1 MIKLFGVNKFFNKG
15 KKNQIHVI
23 NDTTLDFGNKGLIA
37 LLGPSGCGKTT
48 LLNAIGGLDK
58 VQSGDIFVNG
68 TKVTGKGASKVDE
81 IRNLNI
87 GYIFQD
93 YKLVDNMTVYEN
105 VAIALKMIGIKDKDE
120 IKKRTDYV
128 LETLGIYRYRNR
140 MAAMLSGG
148 ERQRVGI
155 ARAIAKNPKIIIADE
170 PTGNL
175 DSANTI
181 EIMNIIKAISRDRL
195 VILVT
200 HEVELAKFYASRIIE
215 LKDGCVVKDYENITD
230 DSLNYR
236 MDHKFYLKD
245 FPQQANVGD
254 DNVKVNFYGGEE
266 DKLDLNIVIKNGN
279 IYIQSPED
287 RRIEVI
293 DKHSAIEFVDD
304 HFKEMD
310 KSLYEEYK
318 FDFDKVVDKS
328 ITEKY
333 SSIIGFGPSFVA
345 GFKKIMG
352 YPLMKKLLLI
362 GFLVTGVFIT
372 YSFSSIYAALD
383 VQDKDFIKSNKDYL
397 QVSIPKVEVS
407 KFLKY
412 EAEPSVEY
420 ILPGNGQVNFT
431 YKMNFYYQTDYAQGT
446 LAGSLTDA
454 SRLNKE
460 DLVAG
465 RMPEKTYEIVI
476 DKMTFDNMAQY
487 GTTKMVGIHNVDQLL
502 GEKVH
507 VPNMKPFTI
516 VGVTDKVQPLIYA
529 SGKLMT
535 DIVYNGSSNEEDYSD
550 DNDTITKSMLNYKT
564 VNAKYTLK
572 QGKEP
577 EEAYEVM
584 IPYEKRYQ
592 YPLNK
597 EVERKVN
604 GKKLKVVGYYESS
617 SNLDIYLVNQKTIKY
632 SMISGAKGFMV
643 CTDDKEACVT
653 TLMSKYNLNVKDAYE
668 AEKEAYKADI
678 ADMVKITVILGLM
691 ILAISLIEILLMIRS
706 SFLSRIK
713 EIGIFRAIGVKKT
726 DIYKMFLGEIA
737 ALTTLSSLPGIIIS
751 AYALSK
757 LASVT
762 YLSNMF
768 AMNPVVFFG
777 AIIVVY
783 GFNSLVGL
791 IPVFRTMRQTPA
803 AILARYDVD

>member
-1 MIKLFGVNKFFNKG
+1 MIKLFGVNKYFNKG

-23 NDTTLDFGNKGLIA
+23 NDTTLDFGNKGLVA

-58 VQSGDIFVNG
+58 VQKGDIFVNG
-68 TKVTGKGASKVDE
+68 TKVTGKGAAKIDE

-105 VAIALKMIGIKDKDE
+105 VAIALKMIGIKDRDE

-140 MAAMLSGG
+140 MAGMLSGG

-215 LKDGCVVKDYENITD
+215 LKDGSVVKDYENITD
-230 DSLNYR
+230 DNLNYR
-236 MDHKFYLKD
+236 LDHKFYLKD
-245 FPQQANVGD
+245 FPKQSCLKD
-254 DNVKVNFYGGEE
+254 DAVNVNFYGGEE
-266 DKLDLNIVIKNGN
+266 DKLDLKIVVKNGN
-279 IYIQSPED
+279 IYIQSDENK
-287 RRIEVI
+287 RIEVV
-293 DKHSAIEFVDD
+293 DNNSAIEFVDD

-328 ITEKY
+328 IQEKY
-333 SSIIGFGPSFVA
+333 SSIIGFGSSFVA
-345 GFKKIMG
+345 GFKKILS

-362 GFLVTGVFIT
+362 GFIVTGMFIT
-372 YSFSSIYAALD
+372 YSFSSIYAALN
-383 VQDKDFIKSNKDYL
+383 VQDEDFIKNNKDYL
-397 QVSIPKVEVS
+397 KVNLPKVEVQ
-407 KFLKY
+407 KYLKY
-412 EAEPSVEY
+412 EKEPSVEY
-420 ILPGNGQVNFT
+420 ILPGDGQVRFI
-431 YKMNFYYQTDYAQGT
+431 YKMNFYYQTDYAEGT

-454 SRLNKE
+454 SRLSE
-460 DLVAG
+460 DDIVAG
-465 RMPEKTYEIVI
+465 RMPENNYEIVI

-487 GTTKMVGIHNVDQLL
+487 GTTKMVGIHNADQLL
-502 GEKVH
+502 GEKVII
-507 VPNMKPFTI
+507 PNMKKFTI
-516 VGVTDKVQPLIYA
+516 VGITDKVQPVIYVNKKLI
-529 SGKLMT
+529 T
-535 DIVYNGSSNEEDYSD
+535 DVLYNGSAIEENYSED
-550 DNDTITKSMLNYKT
+550 GDVITKKMLNYKT
-564 VNAKYTLK
+564 VNKEYTLK
-572 QGKEP
+572 QGREP
-577 EEAYEVM
+577 EEAYEV
-584 IPYEKRYQ
+584 IVPYENRYQ
-592 YPLNK
+592 FPINK
-597 EVERKVN
+597 EMEYKVN
-604 GKKLKVVGYYESS
+604 NKKLKVVGYYESS
-617 SNLDIYLVNQKTIKY
+617 ENLDIYLVNQKTIKY

-643 CTDDKEACVT
+643 CTDDKEACIT
-653 TLMSKYNLNVKDAYE
+653 ALQGEYNLNVKDAYE
-668 AEKEAYKADI
+668 SDKEDYKAGI
-678 ADMVKITVILGLM
+678 ADMVKITIVLGLI
-691 ILAISLIEILLMIRS
+691 ILAISLIEILLMTRS

-713 EIGIFRAIGVKKT
+713 EIGIFRAIGVKKS

-737 ALTTLSSLPGIIIS
+737 ALTTVSSLPGIVVS
-751 AYALSK
+751 AYALGK
-757 LASVT
+757 LAKVS

-768 AMNPVVFFG
+768 AMNPVVIIG
-777 AIIVVY
+777 AVIVVY
-783 GFNSLVGL
+783 GFNAIVGL
-791 IPVFRTMRQTPA
+791 IPVFKTMRQTPA